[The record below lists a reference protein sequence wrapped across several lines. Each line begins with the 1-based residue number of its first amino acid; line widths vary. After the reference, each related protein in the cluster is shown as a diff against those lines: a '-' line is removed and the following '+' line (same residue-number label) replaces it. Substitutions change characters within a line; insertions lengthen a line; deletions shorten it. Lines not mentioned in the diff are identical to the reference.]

1 MPAPTHRTQKGP
13 DPSQFAHP
21 FFTSTPPGL
30 RPPTK
35 YGTRLTDHIKTTLN
49 KVPAPKGKS
58 VMTLADI
65 VGTTSAQAIENSHKL
80 IFHATGDTG
89 KSKDSPQG
97 DVADVMTKDFN
108 INQPAQSP
116 AFFMHLG
123 DVLYLHDKDQRLRT
137 EFYEPY
143 SHYPGKIIAIAGNH
157 DGEVFPKSDPKS
169 LKAFMETFC
178 AASPKVAPIAGSILR
193 ETMTQPGV
201 YWRLV
206 THVAD
211 FVSLYSNTA
220 ENPGYISGQ
229 IPGTAQKKWLIAT
242 LKEIAAERK
251 TKGKKALILSTHHPP
266 YSSGGHSGSTEML
279 ADIDDA
285 CNKAGIMPDLFLSG
299 HAHSYQRYT
308 RRLSFNGKSLSIPY
322 IVCGI
327 GGFNAQ
333 AIAPAAGQ
341 VTGDHSYDTSH
352 HGYGYL
358 LIEVSKTHVSVKG
371 IGVTPDTQARQEF
384 DAVTVNL

>member
-21 FFTSTPPGL
+21 FFTNTPPGL

-58 VMTLADI
+58 IRTLADI

-108 INQPAQSP
+108 VNQPAQSP
-116 AFFMHLG
+116 AFFLHLG
-123 DVLYLHDKDQRLRT
+123 DVLYLHDKEQQLRT

-169 LKAFMETFC
+169 LKA
-178 AASPKVAPIAGSILR
+178 
-193 ETMTQPGV
+193 
-201 YWRLV
+201 
-206 THVAD
+206 
-211 FVSLYSNTA
+211 
-220 ENPGYISGQ
+220 
-229 IPGTAQKKWLIAT
+229 LIM
-242 LKEIAAERK
+242 
-251 TKGKKALILSTHHPP
+251 STHHPP
-266 YSSGGHSGSTEML
+266 YSSGGHSGSDEML

-308 RRLSFNGKSLSIPY
+308 RRLSFNGKNLSIPY

-333 AIAPAAGQ
+333 AIAPATGQ
-341 VTGDHSYDTSH
+341 VTGDHSYDQLH

-358 LIEVSKTHVSVKG
+358 LVEVSKTHVSVKG
-371 IGVTPDTQARQEF
+371 IGVTPTTQARQEF